1 MLISSGGHLHRYL
14 SNYFKKEIKI
24 PLIIFIKGI
33 LVGYFG
39 KDIKLI
45 IISIK
50 FSGANEQAKVMEY
63 SYKTSEY
70 FIEAKEKKVT
80 IGLIQEKNSRLVN

>member
-1 MLISSGGHLHRYL
+1 M
-14 SNYFKKEIKI
+14 
-24 PLIIFIKGI
+24 
-33 LVGYFG
+33 
-39 KDIKLI
+39 
-45 IISIK
+45 ISIK
-50 FSGANEQAKVMEY
+50 LCGANEQANVMEY